1 MPGTDRRTRRARTP
15 AAFAILLAGW
25 APIVS
30 AQGGSGALVSAVA
43 QVRLVAVVLPQ
54 VSPIAPT
61 RVAGITW
68 SGETGT
74 GVASIALAS
83 NTPYR
88 IVVHRVE
95 PGLAGASA
103 SRIWILGDDRQL
115 HELRGGEPVVIRCG
129 RDGDGSVLVPFR
141 AGPAGDGAPGG
152 VPPLRFDVLVEPA
165 L

>member
-1 MPGTDRRTRRARTP
+1 MPGTGRRARR
-15 AAFAILLAGW
+15 AATHAALAIILAGW

-30 AQGGSGALVSAVA
+30 AQGRSGALVSAVA

-74 GVASIALAS
+74 GVASIAISS
-83 NTPYR
+83 NTSYR
-88 IVVHRVE
+88 IVVHRIG
-95 PGLAGASA
+95 PGPGSASA
-103 SRIWILGDDRQL
+103 SRIWILGDDRQV
-115 HELRGGEPVVIRCG
+115 HELRNGEPVVIRRG
-129 RDGDGSVLVPFR
+129 QHGDGSVLVPFR
-141 AGPAGDGAPGG
+141 LSPTGEGTPAGGPL
-152 VPPLRFDVLVEPA
+152 LRFDVLVEPS

>member
-1 MPGTDRRTRRARTP
+1 MPGPGRRTRRTRTR
-15 AAFAILLAGW
+15 AAFAIILAGW

-74 GVASIALAS
+74 GVASIAISS
-83 NTPYR
+83 NTSYR
-88 IVVHRVE
+88 IVVHRIG
-95 PGLAGASA
+95 PGPGSASA
-103 SRIWILGDDRQL
+103 SRIWIWDDDRQL
-115 HELRGGEPVVIRCG
+115 HELRNGEPVVIRRG
-129 RDGDGSVLVPFR
+129 RNGDGSVLVPFR
-141 AGPAGDGAPGG
+141 LSPTGEGTPAGGPL
-152 VPPLRFDVLVEPA
+152 LRFDVLVEPA